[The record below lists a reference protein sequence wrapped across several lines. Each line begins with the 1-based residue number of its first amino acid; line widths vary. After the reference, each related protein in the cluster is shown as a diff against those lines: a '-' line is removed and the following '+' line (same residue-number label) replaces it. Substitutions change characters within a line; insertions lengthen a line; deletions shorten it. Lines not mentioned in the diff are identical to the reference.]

1 VVRDFIATR
10 FPHPWLRLTA
20 SAYRKFVSGL
30 AGLNVTG
37 GSVYDA
43 LVAATAAAH
52 AVPLVTCDR
61 RAVAIYERYGIRVQI
76 LNV

>member
-1 VVRDFIATR
+1 MVREFIATR
-10 FPHPWLRLTA
+10 FPHPWLRLTGP
-20 SAYRKFVSGL
+20 AYRKFLSGL
-30 AGLNVTG
+30 AELNVTG

-52 AVPLVTCDR
+52 AVPLITCDR
-61 RAVAIYERYGIRVQI
+61 RAVPIYERYGIRVQF